1 MALRYIGDVR
11 IVLSYVGQQDGD
23 RARYDCRLKTEPK
36 DGEAAVLWRCSVV
49 TPPGGPR
56 SRDPQRA
63 LAVDSPEAYDEIA
76 ETALTFATATSD
88 EDGDG
93 PCPELACAFE
103 EASYSAWSGKTLAVR
118 RSRSQ

>member
-11 IVLSYVGQQDGD
+11 IVLSYAGQQEGD

-36 DGEAAVLWRCSVV
+36 RGEAAVLWRCSVV

-56 SRDPQRA
+56 SRDLQRL
-63 LAVDSPEAYDEIA
+63 LAVDSPEAYDEVA
-76 ETALTFATATSD
+76 ETALFFATAVSA
-88 EDGDG
+88 EDAEG

-103 EASYSAWSGKTLAVR
+103 EASMGAWVGTKLTVR
-118 RSRSQ
+118 RSR